1 MTSGIEFLV
10 TPSGAEEGSTEYK
23 WSNTPIGVPEP
34 NPLNNFRVSFRYY
47 EEDEFLTKSYPGFT
61 SVSNVLTAVLPDSD
75 LYTTETGDELFSA
88 PNVAYPADAYAVAGI
103 TDGTAYAYSKVFDQ
117 TLFRILER
125 DYIPPEAPPAVDGT
139 VKVDV
144 IPEEPYDP
152 DNDLYP
158 YEAINNYNPDP
169 RNFVTVTYNFKA
181 TVTSAGIQY
190 SDEINITQRVTQSI
204 TDWSKACKYYVG
216 RASYSNGLYNDEY
229 IKRQLG

>member
-1 MTSGIEFLV
+1 MSSGIEFLV

-23 WSNTPIGVPEP
+23 WTNTPIGVPEP

-88 PNVAYPADAYAVAGI
+88 PNVAYPLDAYAVAGI

-117 TLFRILER
+117 TLFRLIEIG
-125 DYIPPEAPPAVDGT
+125 YVPPQAPPAEDGS

-144 IPEEPYDP
+144 IPLEPYDP
-152 DNDLYP
+152 DNNLYP
-158 YEAINNYNPDP
+158 YETLNAYNPDS
-169 RNFVTVTYNFKA
+169 RNFVTVTYNFK
-181 TVTSAGIQY
+181 VSLTSTFGIPVN
-190 SDEINITQRVTQSI
+190 DEINITQVVTQ
-204 TDWSKACKYYVG
+204 TVDDWSASCKYYVG
-216 RASYSNGLYNDEY
+216 RAAYTNGLYNNEY
-229 IKRQLG
+229 IKR